1 MAKRCKGL
9 NSKCFLITYLM
20 IVGFLLVLWMNRL
33 PLINEDKREIPLDLE
48 SYITSPARPL
58 PEIALNTENKL
69 ILNNAWFDD
78 KWTFV
83 YFSHS
88 HCLPAC
94 EPALQAMKY
103 IQSTFANTDFQFLV
117 IGIDTEHETA
127 EDLGV
132 FLDQQ
137 KLDFKVASAST
148 KTIDELASSF
158 LALFLITDY
167 SDGSYQIEQEH
178 YLFVVDPKGRV
189 YATLKPPF
197 KYTVIQA
204 IILKL
209 RHFYARSE

>member
-20 IVGFLLVLWMNRL
+20 IVGFLLVLWMTRL
-33 PLINEDKREIPLDLE
+33 PLINEDKREIPLE
-48 SYITSPARPL
+48 IEAYITSPARPL
-58 PEIALNTENKL
+58 PKIELNTDNKL

-88 HCLPAC
+88 HCLPDC
-94 EPALQAMKY
+94 EPALQAMKN
-103 IQSTFANTDFQFLV
+103 IQATFANADFQFLV

-127 EDLGV
+127 DDLRV
-132 FLDQQ
+132 FLEQQ
-137 KLDFKVASAST
+137 KLDFKVATGST
-148 KTIDELASSF
+148 NIIDALASSF
-158 LALFLITDY
+158 IALFLTTDY

-178 YLFVVDPKGRV
+178 HLFVVDPKGRL

-197 KYTVIQA
+197 NSAIIQST
-204 IILKL
+204 ILKL
-209 RHFYARSE
+209 RHFYAKSE